1 MRLPLRKLARKIDWL
16 DMAAIIILAAIIAG
30 AMQIELQ
37 APFVTFLICWVYW
50 MILGG
55 LAYAAGIFGK

>member
-1 MRLPLRKLARKIDWL
+1 MRLPQVDWF

-30 AMQIELQ
+30 AMQAELKE
-37 APFVTFLICWVYW
+37 PFITFLICWAYW

-55 LAYAAGIFGK
+55 LAYAAGIFGE